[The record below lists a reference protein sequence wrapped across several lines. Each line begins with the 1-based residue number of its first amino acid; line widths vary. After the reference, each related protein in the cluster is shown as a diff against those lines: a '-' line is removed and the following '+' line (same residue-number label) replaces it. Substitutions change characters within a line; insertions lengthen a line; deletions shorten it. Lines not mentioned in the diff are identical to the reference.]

1 MIEEEIEVEN
11 KQIIERLE
19 DSYICYNCKN
29 DLSLCSH
36 AYWLCHN
43 CEDSSD
49 PAKFESYP
57 NGVLSP
63 GGVATLLKGIKNSKF
78 IPHSNAYFKVGLL
91 ENLLDISSP
100 LINPMVFKLFTFPAK
115 ARAAI

>member
-1 MIEEEIEVEN
+1 MVEEEIEVEN

-57 NGVLSP
+57 NGRLSP
-63 GGVATLLKGIKNSKF
+63 GGVARKRCDENNTKP
-78 IPHSNAYFKVGLL
+78 IPS
-91 ENLLDISSP
+91 
-100 LINPMVFKLFTFPAK
+100 
-115 ARAAI
+115 

>member
-1 MIEEEIEVEN
+1 MVINMVEEEIEVEN
-11 KQIIERLE
+11 IQIIERLE

-57 NGVLSP
+57 NGSLSP
-63 GGVATLLKGIKNSKF
+63 GGVATLLKGVKNSKF
-78 IPHSNAYFKVGLL
+78 IPSELEESDGCVRLL
-91 ENLLDISSP
+91 NSP
-100 LINPMVFKLFTFPAK
+100 SIHRPSK
-115 ARAAI
+115 